1 MKVIEKNWGNQCEQE
16 GRKPESPNHS
26 EKISERR
33 FKEERFYDL
42 QDTAKIA
49 IMI

>member
-1 MKVIEKNWGNQCEQE
+1 MWARK
-16 GRKPESPNHS
+16 RKPESPNHS
-26 EKISERR
+26 DQIPER

>member
-1 MKVIEKNWGNQCEQE
+1 MWAR
-16 GRKPESPNHS
+16 RKPESPNHS
-26 EKISERR
+26 DQIPERR